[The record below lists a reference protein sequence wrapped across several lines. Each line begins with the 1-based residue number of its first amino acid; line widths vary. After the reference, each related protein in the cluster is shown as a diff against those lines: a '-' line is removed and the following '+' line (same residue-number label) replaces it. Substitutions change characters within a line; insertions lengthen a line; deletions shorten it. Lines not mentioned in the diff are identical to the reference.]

1 MMWRLDWV
9 CSRDGCGLLTYISA
23 LRREDYMKTITTM
36 LLLVLF
42 FLASQSLSEEILVQ
56 KIQGDVSVRHGM
68 TETWIKVRVGDVLRP
83 DDTMK
88 TGKKASA
95 IIVTRSGEGNPVE
108 KKIMLPEEVMLDIS
122 DIRDLSQEELM
133 LKLTMEKV
141 RASSYEWKNAE
152 MNVPNTRVTHGP
164 DKSPSAPAESDDLQV
179 GTFQWNG
186 TRVLYENGFYPTCAL
201 KAMDVLRRYPLL
213 KERFE
218 NRLLVAEALE
228 KANLRGEALNE
239 YVSLSS
245 EQLTPDQQEVVRS
258 RIAQMKKQSGR

>member
-1 MMWRLDWV
+1 
-9 CSRDGCGLLTYISA
+9 
-23 LRREDYMKTITTM
+23 MKTINAI

-42 FLASQSLSEEILVQ
+42 FLVSQCLSEEILVQ
-56 KIQGDVSVRHGM
+56 KIQGDVSVRHGVA
-68 TETWIKVRVGDVLRP
+68 ETWMKVRVGDVLRP

-88 TGKKASA
+88 TGKRASA
-95 IIVTRSGEGNPVE
+95 IIVTSREGNPVK
-108 KKIMLPEEVMLDIS
+108 KKIMLPEEVMLDLS

-133 LKLTMEKV
+133 LKLTMEKI
-141 RASSYEWKNAE
+141 RASSFEWKNAE
-152 MNVPNTRVTHGP
+152 MNVPKIRVEHGP
-164 DKSPSAPAESDDLQV
+164 NKSPSAPATFGDLQV
-179 GTFQWNG
+179 GTFQLNG

-213 KERFE
+213 KEKFE
-218 NRLLVAEALE
+218 NRFLVAEALE

-258 RIAQMKKQSGR
+258 RIAQLKKQSGR